1 MKKTHAYRRCELC
14 IYEKHN
20 ILAKLPFLGAGG
32 GRGPGPG
39 VGLRGFAVN
48 PFWGGENYSLG
59 GGEGGLTEGYKC
71 AKLLLNLIVTYGLGA
86 HGEHG

>member
-1 MKKTHAYRRCELC
+1 MFTLC
-14 IYEKHN
+14 ILKNYN
-20 ILAKLPFLGAGG
+20 IRKNCYHTMLPAGAGG
-32 GRGPGPG
+32 ARAWSGIEGICCES
-39 VGLRGFAVN
+39 
-48 PFWGGENYSLG
+48 FWGGENYSLG

>member
-1 MKKTHAYRRCELC
+1 MRR
-14 IYEKHN
+14 
-20 ILAKLPFLGAGG
+20 
-32 GRGPGPG
+32 
-39 VGLRGFAVN
+39 FAVN
-48 PFWGGENYSLG
+48 SFWCGENYSLG